1 MEHRLGIRS
10 KVVVG
15 ATYGHSDGRKLSK
28 SNVMRAVKDVLEKQP
43 TMRTV
48 AVMVPPEDPE
58 KGAHK
63 LMMAVLHDIDLEQC
77 VQFEDGEG
85 ISEEMVEKFHN
96 EWDWTDPDRP
106 WFKVVVVGNT
116 VYYVNHHSVN
126 DGTSG
131 YIFHHDFAAALNNLG
146 ESFEEP
152 SSWIVPRDA
161 SKANL
166 SPNLHAVL
174 RQAESMGK
182 PWKVNLWEA
191 LRPILFAWTMH
202 LILAAWVVF
211 ADIPGAPKGY
221 SKPTVTSVAHESE
234 RAKTK
239 TVLRQIPKSTMDK
252 LVPACRENGTTVT
265 ALLMTMLTATITNDY
280 QPNKSLLMCCITS
293 DIRRRL
299 PEELQEV
306 ENVTMG
312 NRAGGV
318 FNFQRT
324 GKFKKTLRQQPVV
337 DKLGE
342 KSTLVNDEIWELA
355 RDAKKWM
362 HDGLEP
368 ASRTCLATSAQPNEL
383 EVVVDKSIPMSHC
396 MKPAFNLGNL
406 GPFVPKTVE
415 KGWEVKDVVFSG
427 PPQGG
432 VGGGRAPLFQV
443 GGVRGGNSHIATNYQ
458 DGDMPRSMIEGM
470 VDKTLARIEELVR

>member
-15 ATYGHSDGRKLSK
+15 ATYGHADGRKLTR
-28 SNVMRAVKDVLEKQP
+28 SNVLRAVRDVLEKQP

-58 KGAHK
+58 KGTHK
-63 LMMAVLHDIDLEQC
+63 LMMALLHNIDLEKC
-77 VQFEDGEG
+77 VHFEDGDG
-85 ISEEMVEKFHN
+85 ISEEMVERFHN
-96 EWDWTDPDRP
+96 EWDWTEPDRP
-106 WFKVVVVGNT
+106 WFKVVVQGNT

-131 YIFHHDFAAALNNLG
+131 YIFHHNFAEALNNLG
-146 ESFEEP
+146 EAFEEP
-152 SSWIVPRDA
+152 SSWVVPRAA
-161 SKANL
+161 SNDNL

-191 LRPILFAWTMH
+191 LKPIIFAWAMH
-202 LILAAWVVF
+202 LILSAWVIF
-211 ADIPGAPKGY
+211 ADIPGAPKEY
-221 SKPTVTSVAHESE
+221 TKPTVTSFAHESE
-234 RAKTK
+234 RTKTR
-239 TVLRQIPKSTMDK
+239 TVLRKIPKATMDK
-252 LVPACRENGTTVT
+252 LVPACRANGTTVT
-265 ALLMTMLTATITNDY
+265 ALLMTMLTATICNDY
-280 QPNKSLLMCCITS
+280 YSNKSLLMCCITS

-306 ENVTMG
+306 ENKTMG

-324 GKFKKTLRQQPVV
+324 AKYKKILQQSHT
-337 DKLGE
+337 GE
-342 KSTLVNDEIWELA
+342 KQVTELVDDEVWKLA

-368 ASRTCLATSAQPNEL
+368 ASRTCLATSAQPNAL

-406 GPFVPKTVE
+406 GPFVPKKAE

-443 GGVRGGNSHIATNYQ
+443 GGIRGGNTHIATNYQ
-458 DGDMPRSMIEGM
+458 EGDMPRSMIEGI
-470 VDKTLARIEELVR
+470 VDKTLARLDELVC

>member
-15 ATYGHSDGRKLSK
+15 ATYGHSDGRKLTK
-28 SNVMRAVKDVLEKQP
+28 SNVLWAVRTVLEKQP

-58 KGAHK
+58 KGTHK
-63 LMMAVLHDIDLEQC
+63 LMMALLHDIDIEKC
-77 VQFEDGEG
+77 VHFEKGEG
-85 ISEEMVEKFHN
+85 ISEEMIEGFHN
-96 EWDWTDPDRP
+96 EWDWTEPDRP
-106 WFKVVVVGNT
+106 WFKVVVTGNT

-131 YIFHHDFAAALNNLG
+131 YIFHHEFADALNNLDQST
-146 ESFEEP
+146 EDP
-152 SSWIVPRDA
+152 ASWVVTRDA
-161 SKANL
+161 SKTNL

-191 LRPILFAWTMH
+191 LRPILFAWAMH
-202 LILAAWVVF
+202 LILSAWVVF

-234 RAKTK
+234 RCKTK
-239 TVLRQIPKSTMDK
+239 TVLRKIPKSTMDK

-280 QPNKSLLMCCITS
+280 QTNKSLLMCCITS

-299 PEELQEV
+299 PEELQEA

-324 GKFKKTLRQQPVV
+324 GKFKKTMRQTPVV
-337 DKLGE
+337 DKLGNE
-342 KSTLVNDEIWELA
+342 STLVNDEVWELA
-355 RDAKKWM
+355 RDAKHWM
-362 HDGLEP
+362 HSGLEP
-368 ASRTCLATSAQPNEL
+368 ASRTCLATSAQPNAL

-443 GGVRGGNSHIATNYQ
+443 GGIRGGNSYIATNYQ
-458 DGDMPRSMIEGM
+458 DGDMPRSTIEGI
-470 VDKTLARIEELVR
+470 VDKTLNRLDELVR